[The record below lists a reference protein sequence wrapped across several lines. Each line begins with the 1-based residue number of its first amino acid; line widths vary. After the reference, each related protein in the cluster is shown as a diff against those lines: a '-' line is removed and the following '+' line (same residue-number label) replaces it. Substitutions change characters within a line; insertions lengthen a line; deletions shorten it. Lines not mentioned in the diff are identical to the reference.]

1 MFFCQACN
9 RPNPLEADHC
19 KFCGHKLLV
28 VSGDFTDEDHEVFDS
43 RPEEQVSLDEHLLER
58 VSILEE
64 VVKRTAQGLRHVYGS
79 LRKLEQK
86 ILVCETGVT
95 SLRELL
101 ERSGQI
107 DRQDWSELWERRL
120 ERQLLA
126 LEKRDRFAAARE
138 RIAGLY
144 EGTERGHFRSLLEGA
159 HQALAALEIDRAL
172 GLLEQAMRL
181 DPKNH
186 ELSFFLGETFFNEGR
201 SAGALRYFVATL
213 RERQE
218 HFESLVYCGV
228 LFHQEGD
235 AERAEDL
242 LRHAATLYPD
252 TFLPAFSLGAIAAGA
267 ERWEDALVYLEHAAA
282 SGDAVPAVFYLL
294 ASCCF
299 ELGQGKKAV
308 APLEQALLRD
318 PTFADAHF
326 LLGLA
331 SLERGHT
338 RKALAAL
345 KQSLRLDPLGLL
357 PDELFAL
364 LEPRADEPALRGAA
378 AALAQGDAEA
388 AAQALRGLSGAGDP
402 RLLVAHA
409 IVAAAEGRRAEVAP
423 QLRRAL
429 ESGADEGALVAGY
442 ATLAEAWR
450 AEGRERDAA
459 TAAEQL
465 LAAASSPL
473 GRAVARGELAL
484 SLAGEERL
492 ERARELAAAALAEAP
507 AAGRRFALEVSGW
520 VLFLAGQPAGAVDC
534 LSQSNDLGSNA
545 RTLTRLGMALLAAGR
560 KEAARPVLER
570 ARTARERA
578 GGLHDQVLKA
588 LKESTRLLQDPAQR
602 IESRNPKQTR

>member
-28 VSGDFTDEDHEVFDS
+28 VSGDFTDEDQEVFDS
-43 RPEEQVSLDEHLLER
+43 RPEEQLSLDEHLLER

-107 DRQDWSELWERRL
+107 DRSDWSELWERRL

-126 LEKRDRFAAARE
+126 LEKRDRFAAVRE

-144 EGTERGHFRSLLEGA
+144 EGSERGHFRSLLEGA
-159 HQALAALEIDRAL
+159 NQALGALEIDRAL
-172 GLLEQAMRL
+172 GLLEAALRL
-181 DPKNH
+181 DPRNH
-186 ELSFFLGETFFNEGR
+186 ELSFFLGEACFNEGR
-201 SAGALRYFVATL
+201 AGEALRYFVATL
-213 RERQE
+213 KEREE

-242 LRHAATLYPD
+242 LRHAATLYPH
-252 TFLPAFSLGAIAAGA
+252 TFLPAFSLGAIAAGVG
-267 ERWEDALVYLEHAAA
+267 RWEDAALYLEHAAA
-282 SGDAVPAVFYLL
+282 CADAVPAAFYLL
-294 ASCCF
+294 ANCYF

-308 APLEQALLRD
+308 TPLEQALARD

-331 SLERGHT
+331 CLERGHS

-345 KQSLRLDPLGLL
+345 RQSLRLAPLGLQS
-357 PDELFAL
+357 DELFAFLAPRPDEADL
-364 LEPRADEPALRGAA
+364 LAAAAALERGDGEGAA
-378 AALAQGDAEA
+378 AAL
-388 AAQALRGLSGAGDP
+388 RGKSGAGEQ
-402 RLLVAHA
+402 RLLVAQA
-409 IVAAAEGRRAEVAP
+409 IAAAAAGRRDEVAP

-429 ESGADEGALVAGY
+429 ESGGPEEALIAGY
-442 ATLAEAWR
+442 ATLIETWR
-450 AEGRERDAA
+450 AEGRQRDAA
-459 TAAEQL
+459 AAAEQWL
-465 LAAASSPL
+465 QAAASPL
-473 GRAVARGELAL
+473 GRTLARGELAL
-484 SLAGEERL
+484 CLAGEERL
-492 ERARELAAAALAEAP
+492 AEARALAAAALAEAP
-507 AAGRRFALEVSGW
+507 AAGRRFALEVAGW
-520 VLFLAGQPAGAVDC
+520 LHLVAGEAAAAVDC

-570 ARTARERA
+570 ARAARERQ
-578 GGLHDQVLKA
+578 GGLHDQVLTA
-588 LKESTRLLQDPAQR
+588 LNESTRLLQDPAQR
-602 IESRNPKQTR
+602 IDSRNSK